1 MRLHSSFRMQSYR
14 NSISLMLSLYE
25 EVLIMDFVFFFY
37 LHFVKKRSNY
47 PHDVGEKVGI
57 KDVAKHAGVSISLV
71 SYVLNGKA
79 VEKQVKKETAE
90 KIIQAA
96 KELNY
101 RPNLIA
107 KSLKI
112 SKTNSIGL
120 MVADINY
127 RFSSGITKAV
137 EEEAKKHNYTVIY
150 GSSNESKEG
159 FETLLNVFLERR
171 VDGLIIIAVD
181 ESEEQIRSLEAYD
194 IPFILVDRIFSGL
207 HTNYIALD
215 NFRAAYNATEY
226 LIKRGHRHIA
236 FCNYESNFFH
246 LNERDRGY
254 QKALE
259 DYQIP
264 FDPDLLLSIPNNEH
278 SRDENVRN
286 ALRPILKPKKGK
298 CDAVF
303 FATDSL
309 TICGLKYIVDANIKV
324 PKDLSVMS
332 FDEHDAYGIFYCP
345 ITYSRQ
351 PLEEMGKQAVRTLV
365 ELMENEGVRKQVT
378 FEAKIVSGK
387 SCRE

>member
-1 MRLHSSFRMQSYR
+1 M
-14 NSISLMLSLYE
+14 
-25 EVLIMDFVFFFY
+25 
-37 LHFVKKRSNY
+37 KKKSVINQTN
-47 PHDVGEKVGI
+47 EKIGI

-79 VEKQVKKETAE
+79 VEKQVKQETAQ
-90 KIIQAA
+90 KILEAA
-96 KELNY
+96 KQLNY

-112 SKTNSIGL
+112 SKSNTIGL
-120 MVADINY
+120 LVADINY

-137 EEEAKKHNYTVIY
+137 EQEAKKHNYTVIY
-150 GSSNESKEG
+150 GSSNENKEG
-159 FETLLNVFLERR
+159 FESLLNVFLERQ

-181 ESEEQIRSLEAYD
+181 ESEEQIRMLESYN

-207 HTNYIALD
+207 NTNYIALD
-215 NFRAAYNATEY
+215 NFQAAYKATEY
-226 LIKRGHRHIA
+226 LIQRGHRNIA
-236 FCNYESNFFH
+236 FCNYKSNFYH
-246 LNERDRGY
+246 LRERNRGY
-254 QKALE
+254 QAALE

-264 FDPDLLLSIPNNEH
+264 VNPELSLFVTNNER
-278 SRDENVRN
+278 SREENVRHE
-286 ALRPILKPKKGK
+286 LQRILQSKDIK

-309 TICGLKYIVDANIKV
+309 TIFGLKYIVDANIKV

-345 ITYSRQ
+345 ITYSKQ
-351 PLEEMGKQAVRTLV
+351 PLEEMGKQAVRTLLD
-365 ELMENEGVRKQVT
+365 LMYHKGVRQQIT
-378 FEAKIVSGK
+378 FEARIVSGK